1 MKTFAT
7 KLLQFAFRSSLGIIS
22 NIAMFWTD
30 TKRIIKSG
38 FVNFWRSGLV
48 SMSSILV
55 LVVAL
60 LMIGSTILMSAFLNS
75 TLATIQDKIDINIY
89 FNVNAPEEEVL
100 ALKNSLELL
109 PEIKSIEYVS
119 KEQALIDF
127 RKRNEDDSLTLAALD
142 ELEENPLRAV
152 LNIKTKETS
161 QYASVVSFLENGNAL
176 SVNGPSI
183 IDKVNYS
190 DNKVII
196 ERLTG
201 IIKGVEKFGLLTTI
215 VLILISIFIT
225 LNTIRLVIYI
235 SREEINVMK
244 LVGADNKYVRGPFV
258 VQGVIYG
265 VVAAL
270 ITTALF
276 YPLTSWIKNSTSELY
291 GGIDLF
297 QYYVANFN
305 QIFIILLTSGIALGA
320 VSSFLA
326 VRRYLRV

>member
-1 MKTFAT
+1 
-7 KLLQFAFRSSLGIIS
+7 
-22 NIAMFWTD
+22 MFWTD
-30 TKRIIKSG
+30 IKRIIKSG

-100 ALKNSLELL
+100 ALKSSLELL
-109 PEIKSIEYVS
+109 SEIKSIEYVS

-142 ELEENPLRAV
+142 ELDENPLRAV

-161 QYASVVSFLENGNAL
+161 QYPSVVSFLESGNAL
-176 SVNGPSI
+176 SVNGMSI

-196 ERLTG
+196 DRLTK
-201 IIKGVEKFGLLTTI
+201 IINGVEKFGFLTTI

-258 VQGVIYG
+258 VQGIIYG
-265 VVAAL
+265 IVAAL

-276 YPLTSWIKNSTSELY
+276 YPLTSWIKNSTSEMY

-305 QIFIILLTSGIALGA
+305 QIFAILLISGIALGA
-320 VSSFLA
+320 ISSFLA

>member
-1 MKTFAT
+1 
-7 KLLQFAFRSSLGIIS
+7 
-22 NIAMFWTD
+22 MFWTD

-89 FNVNAPEEEVL
+89 FNVNAPEEEIL

-109 PEIKSIEYVS
+109 PEIKTIEYVS
-119 KEQALIDF
+119 KEQALLDF

-161 QYASVVSFLENGNAL
+161 QYASVVSFLESGNAL
-176 SVNGPSI
+176 SVNGGSI

-190 DNKVII
+190 DNKVVI
-196 ERLTG
+196 ERLTR
-201 IIKGVEKFGLLTTI
+201 IIKGVEKFGFLITI

-265 VVAAL
+265 IVAAL

-276 YPLTSWIKNSTSELY
+276 YPLTSWVKNSTSELY

-305 QIFIILLTSGIALGA
+305 QIFAILLISGIALGA